1 MKAARLG
8 IGVAGALVALSIQP
22 AAALASTTPAT
33 EAPTDEQAATGAIAA
48 PTAEATGGDAAESSS
63 AATPPSTEDSAP
75 DAGQRGE
82 ATASAAGTRQVV
94 ATGSP
99 TGAVADA
106 TVHLQGEV
114 PEGREAEDEGPK
126 DPSEDKDAEQP
137 ELPPIA
143 DEAVFDISP
152 ELTGSSTR
160 VATQGDRGAE
170 GTNVESDAS
179 ANVLGQYWR
188 TLSLGG
194 SEYRFVSLK
203 GGALG
208 YDAATERANVRIVG
222 KDSDDARWT
231 LIKND
236 DGSYSLAPAAD
247 RSLRLDV
254 SGASRSAGANLWLYA
269 ANGTLAQRFLLNL
282 NPTLT
287 EALRNGRTAEEGVYT
302 LRSGVA
308 DDKVVDIASASTADG
323 ANAQLWSSNKS
334 LAQKFVLGY
343 AGNGLYTIQTGNA
356 GKYLDVEAGGTTRGT
371 NVWQYAGN
379 GTLSQ
384 LWYLVR
390 SEVAYTIRSAQN
402 GLALDVS
409 GAGSDN
415 GTNLQVWD
423 DNGTK
428 AQRFSLQQAQLV
440 EDGTYAIESG
450 LSYPLVLDVSC
461 GSSDDGANVQL
472 WSTNGS
478 AAQHF
483 RVTLNQDGTYS
494 IVNAATG
501 KSLDITGAS
510 RRSGANLQMY
520 EANGTDAQ
528 KWTILPGEGG
538 LKIRSVASGLDLDAA
553 GGVAAKG
560 TNVQQYYGNG
570 TKAQLWSFKD
580 ADWEYYRGLGVVRD
594 RVIQAVREQEG
605 VRYWSM
611 HSGPRGS
618 ESEGFG
624 CAMLVCYAYN
634 KVLGTDWYGHCWYLW
649 GSANGIGGF
658 DYPLEVVSDPQPG
671 DIVMYLDYDSG
682 WCEAAS
688 HAALYIGNG
697 RVIGANGEGSPDER
711 PWWGRV
717 EETSVAAQAYGRLV
731 RYIRYRWF

>member
-22 AAALASTTPAT
+22 ATALATNAQATDAPA
-33 EAPTDEQAATGAIAA
+33 GASVV
-48 PTAEATGGDAAESSS
+48 AEATDAGVGAASASDNSAAERPVSPEVATQGAAGSGPAGEKDPASDAASDPKGSDAE
-63 AATPPSTEDSAP
+63 AP
-75 DAGQRGE
+75 DATE
-82 ATASAAGTRQVV
+82 D
-94 ATGSP
+94 P
-99 TGAVADA
+99 ADA
-106 TVHLQGEV
+106 T
-114 PEGREAEDEGPK
+114 DPK
-126 DPSEDKDAEQP
+126 GSDAGQP
-137 ELPPIA
+137 EVPPIA

-152 ELTGSSTR
+152 ELTGSATR
-160 VATQGDRGAE
+160 VATQGDSGAE
-170 GTNVESDAS
+170 GTNVEGGAT

-188 TLSLGG
+188 TVSLGG

-203 GGALG
+203 GSSALG
-208 YDAATERANVRIVG
+208 YDSATERANVRLVG
-222 KDSDDARWT
+222 EDSDNARWT
-231 LIKND
+231 LVRND
-236 DGSYSLAPAAD
+236 DGSYSLSPVAD
-247 RSLRLDV
+247 RGLRLDV
-254 SGASRSAGANLWLYA
+254 SGGSRSAGANLWLYA
-269 ANGTLAQRFLLNL
+269 ANGTLAQRFRLGL

-302 LRSGVA
+302 LASGVA
-308 DDKVVDIASASTADG
+308 DDKVVDISCASTENG
-323 ANAQLWSSNKS
+323 ANAQIWSSNGS

-343 AGNGLYTIQTGNA
+343 AGSGLYTLETGNA
-356 GKYLDVEAGGTTRGT
+356 GKYLDVESGGARSGT

-390 SEVAYTIRSAQN
+390 SAATYTIRSAVS

-409 GAGSDN
+409 GAGRAD
-415 GTNLQVWD
+415 GTNVQVWD
-423 DNGTK
+423 ENGSA
-428 AQRFSLQQAQLV
+428 AQRFALRRAQLV
-440 EDGTYAIESG
+440 EDGTYAIQSG
-450 LSYPLVLDVSC
+450 LYYPLVLDVAD
-461 GSSDDGANVQL
+461 GSADDGANVQL

-483 RVTLNQDGTYS
+483 RVTLNADGTYS

-501 KSLDITGAS
+501 KSLDIACAS
-510 RRSGANLQMY
+510 RLSGANLQMY
-520 EANGTDAQ
+520 RTNGTDAQ
-528 KWTILPGEGG
+528 KWAILPGEGG

-553 GGVAAKG
+553 GAVADRG

-580 ADWEYYRGLGVVRD
+580 GGWEYYRGLAAAREKIV
-594 RVIQAVREQEG
+594 QAVREQEG

-634 KVLGTDWYGHCWYLW
+634 KVLGTDWYGSCWNLW
-649 GSANGIGGF
+649 GSANGNGGF
-658 DYPLEVVSDPQPG
+658 GYPLEVTSDPEPG

-688 HAALYIGNG
+688 HAALYVGNG
-697 RVIGANGEGSPDER
+697 RVIGANGEGSPYER
-711 PWWGRV
+711 PWWGVV
-717 EETSVAAQAYGRLV
+717 EETSIGAQAYGRRV

>member
-8 IGVAGALVALSIQP
+8 IGVAGALMALSIQP

-33 EAPTDEQAATGAIAA
+33 EAPTDERAATGAIAA
-48 PTAEATGGDAAESSS
+48 PTAEATGGDAAANSSV
-63 AATPPSTEDSAP
+63 ATPPSTEDSAP

-94 ATGSP
+94 ATESP
-99 TGAVADA
+99 TGTVADA
-106 TVHLQGEV
+106 TVHAQGEV
-114 PEGREAEDEGPK
+114 PEDREAKDEGPK
-126 DPSEDKDAEQP
+126 HPSEDKDAEQP

-152 ELTGSSTR
+152 ELTGSSRR
-160 VATQGDRGAE
+160 VATQDDHGTE

-188 TLSLGG
+188 TVSLGD

-231 LIKND
+231 LVKND

-247 RSLRLDV
+247 RSLR
-254 SGASRSAGANLWLYA
+254 
-269 ANGTLAQRFLLNL
+269 
-282 NPTLT
+282 
-287 EALRNGRTAEEGVYT
+287 
-302 LRSGVA
+302 
-308 DDKVVDIASASTADG
+308 
-323 ANAQLWSSNKS
+323 
-334 LAQKFVLGY
+334 
-343 AGNGLYTIQTGNA
+343 
-356 GKYLDVEAGGTTRGT
+356 
-371 NVWQYAGN
+371 
-379 GTLSQ
+379 
-384 LWYLVR
+384 
-390 SEVAYTIRSAQN
+390 
-402 GLALDVS
+402 LDVS

-440 EDGTYAIESG
+440 ENGTYAIESG

-520 EANGTDAQ
+520 EVNGTDAQ

-538 LKIRSVASGLDLDAA
+538 LKIRSIASGLDLDAA

-560 TNVQQYYGNG
+560 TNVQQYYGND

-580 ADWEYYRGLGVVRD
+580 GSWEYFRGFGAVRE
-594 RVIQAVREQEG
+594 RVIRAAREQEG

-618 ESEGFG
+618 EDEGFG

-649 GSANGIGGF
+649 GSANGTGGF
-658 DYPLEVVSDPQPG
+658 DYPLEVVSDPEPG

-688 HAALYIGNG
+688 HAALYVGNG
-697 RVIGANGEGSPDER
+697 RVIGANGEGSPYRR

-717 EETSVAAQAYGRLV
+717 EETSVGAQAYGRLV

>member
-8 IGVAGALVALSIQP
+8 IGVAGALVALSIQL

-33 EAPTDEQAATGAIAA
+33 EAPTDERAATGAIAA
-48 PTAEATGGDAAESSS
+48 PTAEATGGDAAANSS
-63 AATPPSTEDSAP
+63 AAMPPSTEDSAP
-75 DAGQRGE
+75 GAGQRGE

-106 TVHLQGEV
+106 TVHAADATVHAQGEV

-152 ELTGSSTR
+152 ELTGSSRR
-160 VATQGDRGAE
+160 VSTQGDRGTE

-188 TLSLGG
+188 TVSLGG

-231 LIKND
+231 LVKND

-287 EALRNGRTAEEGVYT
+287 EALRNGRTAEEGVYA

-356 GKYLDVEAGGTTRGT
+356 GKRLDVEAGGTTRGT
-371 NVWQYAGN
+371 NVWQYADN

-390 SEVAYTIRSAQN
+390 SGVAYTIRSAQN

-415 GTNLQVWD
+415 G
-423 DNGTK
+423 
-428 AQRFSLQQAQLV
+428 
-440 EDGTYAIESG
+440 
-450 LSYPLVLDVSC
+450 
-461 GSSDDGANVQL
+461 
-472 WSTNGS
+472 
-478 AAQHF
+478 
-483 RVTLNQDGTYS
+483 
-494 IVNAATG
+494 
-501 KSLDITGAS
+501 
-510 RRSGANLQMY
+510 ANLQMY
-520 EANGTDAQ
+520 EVNGTDAQ

-538 LKIRSVASGLDLDAA
+538 LKIRSIASGLDLDAA

-560 TNVQQYYGNG
+560 TNVQQYYGND

-580 ADWEYYRGLGVVRD
+580 GSWEYFRGFGAVRE
-594 RVIQAVREQEG
+594 RVIQAAREQEG

-618 ESEGFG
+618 EDEGFG

-649 GSANGIGGF
+649 GSANGTGGF
-658 DYPLEVVSDPQPG
+658 DYPLEVVSDPEPG

-688 HAALYIGNG
+688 HAALYVGNG
-697 RVIGANGEGSPDER
+697 RVIGANGEGSPYRR

-717 EETSVAAQAYGRLV
+717 EETSVGAQAYGRLV

>member
-1 MKAARLG
+1 M
-8 IGVAGALVALSIQP
+8 
-22 AAALASTTPAT
+22 
-33 EAPTDEQAATGAIAA
+33 
-48 PTAEATGGDAAESSS
+48 
-63 AATPPSTEDSAP
+63 
-75 DAGQRGE
+75 
-82 ATASAAGTRQVV
+82 

-106 TVHLQGEV
+106 TVHAADATVHAQGEV

-152 ELTGSSTR
+152 ELTGSSRR
-160 VATQGDRGAE
+160 VATQGDRGTE

-188 TLSLGG
+188 TVSLGG

-231 LIKND
+231 LVKND

-287 EALRNGRTAEEGVYT
+287 EALRNGRTAEEGVYA

-356 GKYLDVEAGGTTRGT
+356 GKRLDVEAGGTTRGT
-371 NVWQYAGN
+371 NVWQYADN

-390 SEVAYTIRSAQN
+390 SGVAYTIRSAQN

-415 GTNLQVWD
+415 G
-423 DNGTK
+423 
-428 AQRFSLQQAQLV
+428 
-440 EDGTYAIESG
+440 
-450 LSYPLVLDVSC
+450 
-461 GSSDDGANVQL
+461 
-472 WSTNGS
+472 
-478 AAQHF
+478 
-483 RVTLNQDGTYS
+483 
-494 IVNAATG
+494 
-501 KSLDITGAS
+501 
-510 RRSGANLQMY
+510 ANLQMY
-520 EANGTDAQ
+520 EVNGTDAQ

-538 LKIRSVASGLDLDAA
+538 LKIRSIASGLDLDAA

-560 TNVQQYYGNG
+560 TNVQQYYGND

-580 ADWEYYRGLGVVRD
+580 GSWEYFRGFGAVRE
-594 RVIQAVREQEG
+594 RVIQAAREQEG

-618 ESEGFG
+618 EDEGFG

-649 GSANGIGGF
+649 GSANGTGGF
-658 DYPLEVVSDPQPG
+658 DYPLEVVSDPEPG

-688 HAALYIGNG
+688 HAALYVGNG
-697 RVIGANGEGSPDER
+697 RVIGANGEGSPYRR

-717 EETSVAAQAYGRLV
+717 EETSVGAQAYGRLV

>member
-1 MKAARLG
+1 M
-8 IGVAGALVALSIQP
+8 
-22 AAALASTTPAT
+22 
-33 EAPTDEQAATGAIAA
+33 
-48 PTAEATGGDAAESSS
+48 
-63 AATPPSTEDSAP
+63 
-75 DAGQRGE
+75 
-82 ATASAAGTRQVV
+82 

-106 TVHLQGEV
+106 TVHAQGEV
-114 PEGREAEDEGPK
+114 SEGREAEDEGPK

-152 ELTGSSTR
+152 ELTGSSRR
-160 VATQGDRGAE
+160 VATQGDHGTE

-188 TLSLGG
+188 TVSLGG

-231 LIKND
+231 LVKND

-247 RSLRLDV
+247 RSLR
-254 SGASRSAGANLWLYA
+254 
-269 ANGTLAQRFLLNL
+269 
-282 NPTLT
+282 
-287 EALRNGRTAEEGVYT
+287 
-302 LRSGVA
+302 
-308 DDKVVDIASASTADG
+308 
-323 ANAQLWSSNKS
+323 
-334 LAQKFVLGY
+334 
-343 AGNGLYTIQTGNA
+343 
-356 GKYLDVEAGGTTRGT
+356 
-371 NVWQYAGN
+371 
-379 GTLSQ
+379 
-384 LWYLVR
+384 
-390 SEVAYTIRSAQN
+390 
-402 GLALDVS
+402 LDVS

-440 EDGTYAIESG
+440 ENGTYAIESG

-520 EANGTDAQ
+520 EVNGTDAQ

-538 LKIRSVASGLDLDAA
+538 LKIRSIASGLDLDAA

-560 TNVQQYYGNG
+560 TNVQQYYGND

-580 ADWEYYRGLGVVRD
+580 GSWEYFRGFGAVRE
-594 RVIQAVREQEG
+594 RVIQAAREQEG

-618 ESEGFG
+618 EDEGFG

-649 GSANGIGGF
+649 GSANGTGGF
-658 DYPLEVVSDPQPG
+658 DYPLEVVSDPEPG

-717 EETSVAAQAYGRLV
+717 EETSVGAQAYGRLV

>member
-8 IGVAGALVALSIQP
+8 IGVAGALVAFSIQP

-33 EAPTDEQAATGAIAA
+33 EAPTDERAATGAIAA
-48 PTAEATGGDAAESSS
+48 PT

-75 DAGQRGE
+75 GAGQRGE

-106 TVHLQGEV
+106 TVHAQGEV
-114 PEGREAEDEGPK
+114 SEGREAEDEGPK

-152 ELTGSSTR
+152 ELTGSSRR
-160 VATQGDRGAE
+160 VATQGDHGTE

-188 TLSLGG
+188 TVSLGG

-231 LIKND
+231 LVKND

-247 RSLRLDV
+247 RSLR
-254 SGASRSAGANLWLYA
+254 
-269 ANGTLAQRFLLNL
+269 
-282 NPTLT
+282 
-287 EALRNGRTAEEGVYT
+287 
-302 LRSGVA
+302 
-308 DDKVVDIASASTADG
+308 
-323 ANAQLWSSNKS
+323 
-334 LAQKFVLGY
+334 
-343 AGNGLYTIQTGNA
+343 
-356 GKYLDVEAGGTTRGT
+356 
-371 NVWQYAGN
+371 
-379 GTLSQ
+379 
-384 LWYLVR
+384 
-390 SEVAYTIRSAQN
+390 
-402 GLALDVS
+402 LDVS

-440 EDGTYAIESG
+440 ENGTYAIESG

-520 EANGTDAQ
+520 EVNGTDAQ

-538 LKIRSVASGLDLDAA
+538 LKIRSIASGLDLDAA

-560 TNVQQYYGNG
+560 TNVQQYYGND

-580 ADWEYYRGLGVVRD
+580 GSWEYFRGFGAVRE
-594 RVIQAVREQEG
+594 RVIQAAREQEG

-618 ESEGFG
+618 EDEGFG

-649 GSANGIGGF
+649 DSANGTGGF
-658 DYPLEVVSDPQPG
+658 DYPLEVVSDPEPG

-688 HAALYIGNG
+688 HAALYVGNG
-697 RVIGANGEGSPDER
+697 RVIGANGEGSPYRR

-717 EETSVAAQAYGRLV
+717 EETSVGAQAYGRLV

>member
-1 MKAARLG
+1 MAA
-8 IGVAGALVALSIQP
+8 
-22 AAALASTTPAT
+22 
-33 EAPTDEQAATGAIAA
+33 
-48 PTAEATGGDAAESSS
+48 
-63 AATPPSTEDSAP
+63 
-75 DAGQRGE
+75 
-82 ATASAAGTRQVV
+82 
-94 ATGSP
+94 GSP

-106 TVHLQGEV
+106 TVHVADATVHAQGEV

-143 DEAVFDISP
+143 DETVFDISP

-160 VATQGDRGAE
+160 VATQGDRGSE

-188 TLSLGG
+188 TVSLGG

-231 LIKND
+231 LVKND

-247 RSLRLDV
+247 RSLR
-254 SGASRSAGANLWLYA
+254 
-269 ANGTLAQRFLLNL
+269 
-282 NPTLT
+282 
-287 EALRNGRTAEEGVYT
+287 
-302 LRSGVA
+302 
-308 DDKVVDIASASTADG
+308 
-323 ANAQLWSSNKS
+323 
-334 LAQKFVLGY
+334 
-343 AGNGLYTIQTGNA
+343 
-356 GKYLDVEAGGTTRGT
+356 
-371 NVWQYAGN
+371 
-379 GTLSQ
+379 
-384 LWYLVR
+384 
-390 SEVAYTIRSAQN
+390 
-402 GLALDVS
+402 LDVS

-440 EDGTYAIESG
+440 ENGTYAIESG

-510 RRSGANLQMY
+510 RRSGATLQMY
-520 EANGTDAQ
+520 EVNGTDAQ

-538 LKIRSVASGLDLDAA
+538 LKIRSIASGLDLDAA

-560 TNVQQYYGNG
+560 TNVQQYYGND

-580 ADWEYYRGLGVVRD
+580 GSWEYFRGFGAVRE
-594 RVIQAVREQEG
+594 RVIQAAREQEG

-618 ESEGFG
+618 EDEGFG

-649 GSANGIGGF
+649 GSANGTGGF
-658 DYPLEVVSDPQPG
+658 DYPLEVVSDPEPG

-688 HAALYIGNG
+688 HAALYVGNG
-697 RVIGANGEGSPDER
+697 RVIGANGEGSPYRR

-717 EETSVAAQAYGRLV
+717 EETSVGAQAYGRLV

>member
-1 MKAARLG
+1 M
-8 IGVAGALVALSIQP
+8 
-22 AAALASTTPAT
+22 
-33 EAPTDEQAATGAIAA
+33 
-48 PTAEATGGDAAESSS
+48 
-63 AATPPSTEDSAP
+63 
-75 DAGQRGE
+75 
-82 ATASAAGTRQVV
+82 
-94 ATGSP
+94 
-99 TGAVADA
+99 
-106 TVHLQGEV
+106 
-114 PEGREAEDEGPK
+114 
-126 DPSEDKDAEQP
+126 
-137 ELPPIA
+137 
-143 DEAVFDISP
+143 
-152 ELTGSSTR
+152 
-160 VATQGDRGAE
+160 
-170 GTNVESDAS
+170 
-179 ANVLGQYWR
+179 
-188 TLSLGG
+188 SLGG

-231 LIKND
+231 LVKND

-247 RSLRLDV
+247 RSLR
-254 SGASRSAGANLWLYA
+254 
-269 ANGTLAQRFLLNL
+269 
-282 NPTLT
+282 
-287 EALRNGRTAEEGVYT
+287 
-302 LRSGVA
+302 
-308 DDKVVDIASASTADG
+308 
-323 ANAQLWSSNKS
+323 
-334 LAQKFVLGY
+334 
-343 AGNGLYTIQTGNA
+343 
-356 GKYLDVEAGGTTRGT
+356 
-371 NVWQYAGN
+371 
-379 GTLSQ
+379 
-384 LWYLVR
+384 
-390 SEVAYTIRSAQN
+390 
-402 GLALDVS
+402 LDVS

-440 EDGTYAIESG
+440 ENGTYAIESG

-520 EANGTDAQ
+520 EVNGTDAQ
-528 KWTILPGEGG
+528 KWAILPGEGG

-560 TNVQQYYGNG
+560 TNVQQYYGND

-580 ADWEYYRGLGVVRD
+580 GSWEYFRGFGAVRE
-594 RVIQAVREQEG
+594 RVIQAAREQEG

-618 ESEGFG
+618 EDEGFG

-649 GSANGIGGF
+649 GSANGTGGF
-658 DYPLEVVSDPQPG
+658 DYPLEVVSDPEPG

-697 RVIGANGEGSPDER
+697 RVIGANGEGSPYSS
-711 PWWGRV
+711 PWWGWV
-717 EETSVAAQAYGRLV
+717 EETSVGAQAYGRLV

>member
-1 MKAARLG
+1 M
-8 IGVAGALVALSIQP
+8 
-22 AAALASTTPAT
+22 
-33 EAPTDEQAATGAIAA
+33 
-48 PTAEATGGDAAESSS
+48 
-63 AATPPSTEDSAP
+63 
-75 DAGQRGE
+75 
-82 ATASAAGTRQVV
+82 

-106 TVHLQGEV
+106 TVHAQGEV

-126 DPSEDKDAEQP
+126 NPSEDKDAEQP
-137 ELPPIA
+137 ELPPVA

-152 ELTGSSTR
+152 ELTGSSRR
-160 VATQGDRGAE
+160 VATQGDRGTE

-188 TLSLGG
+188 TVSLGG

-231 LIKND
+231 LVKND

-287 EALRNGRTAEEGVYT
+287 EALRNGRTAEEGVYA

-356 GKYLDVEAGGTTRGT
+356 GKRLDVEAGGTTRGT
-371 NVWQYAGN
+371 NVWQYADN

-390 SEVAYTIRSAQN
+390 SGVAYTIRSAQN

-415 GTNLQVWD
+415 GTNLQ
-423 DNGTK
+423 
-428 AQRFSLQQAQLV
+428 
-440 EDGTYAIESG
+440 
-450 LSYPLVLDVSC
+450 
-461 GSSDDGANVQL
+461 
-472 WSTNGS
+472 
-478 AAQHF
+478 
-483 RVTLNQDGTYS
+483 
-494 IVNAATG
+494 
-501 KSLDITGAS
+501 
-510 RRSGANLQMY
+510 MY
-520 EANGTDAQ
+520 EVNGTDAQ

-560 TNVQQYYGNG
+560 TNVQQYYGND

-580 ADWEYYRGLGVVRD
+580 GSWEYFRGFGAVRE
-594 RVIQAVREQEG
+594 RVIQAAREQEG

-618 ESEGFG
+618 EDEGFG

-649 GSANGIGGF
+649 GSANGTGGF
-658 DYPLEVVSDPQPG
+658 DYPLEVVSDPEPG

-688 HAALYIGNG
+688 HAALYVGNG
-697 RVIGANGEGSPDER
+697 RVIGANGEGSPYRR

-717 EETSVAAQAYGRLV
+717 EETSVGAQAYGRLV